1 MFKGQVNL
9 EPVLVP
15 QGACQRAKIAAG
27 PVVGAPIE
35 FELAGISLASA
46 CNDQSRQ
53 SGGTIQFCKG

>member
-15 QGACQRAKIAAG
+15 QGACQWAKIAAG
-27 PVVGAPIE
+27 PVVCAPIK
-35 FELAGISLASA
+35 FELAGISFAGA

-53 SGGTIQFCKG
+53 SGSTIQCCKG